1 MAIVSVPV
9 EKSYRLLNIGP
20 TTLVSA
26 KADNIENV
34 MAVAWSCA
42 LDYGPLSKVT
52 TVLDKQAF
60 TRRLVEKSGLF
71 AIQIPVASQ
80 AELVMKLGS
89 TSRHTDPHKLDNVE
103 IFYQDGFDI
112 PLVKGCAGWILCEL
126 IRNQENQQEHDLFI
140 GKVLAAYAD
149 DRVFKD
155 NHWIF
160 EQASKELRTLHY
172 VAGGQFYLIGESLD
186 VK

>member
-9 EKSYRLLNIGP
+9 EKSYRLLNIGA

-26 KADNIENV
+26 KAEDIENV
-34 MAVAWSCA
+34 MSVAWSCA

-60 TRRLVEKSGLF
+60 TRGLVEKSGLF
-71 AIQIPVASQ
+71 AIQIPVANQ
-80 AELVMKLGS
+80 AELVIKLGT
-89 TSRHTDPHKLDNVE
+89 TSRHNNPHKIDDVE
-103 IFYQDGFDI
+103 IFYPDGFDV
-112 PLVKGCAGWILCEL
+112 PLVKGCAGWIICQL
-126 IRNQENQQEHDLFI
+126 IRDENNQQNHDLFI

-155 NHWIF
+155 AHWIF
-160 EQASKELRTLHY
+160 EQAPNELRTLHY
-172 VAGGQFYLIGESLD
+172 VAGGQFYLIGESLE